1 MYTFAIIDDNE
12 DDQNKIYKCMSEEC
26 QVNNIDFECQIY
38 SSSLNFHF
46 DIEYDAVFIDI
57 DMPKEN
63 GIQFARRLNQ
73 QYETKII
80 FITNY
85 SNYLHASLDAH
96 PFQFINKENLKFESI
111 RVFKQLF
118 NELNKNNY
126 TLTVNEK
133 NEKKMIQIK
142 DIYYIESDDHL
153 LHIYLKNNNQ
163 DLYIWDTL
171 SHIYNQLRPYGFIQI
186 NRSTIINMK
195 YIKNINTKNICL
207 KNNIMLKL
215 GLRYSVDLKT
225 NYPQYLLGDY
235 PK

>member
-1 MYTFAIIDDNE
+1 
-12 DDQNKIYKCMSEEC
+12 
-26 QVNNIDFECQIY
+26 
-38 SSSLNFHF
+38 
-46 DIEYDAVFIDI
+46 
-57 DMPKEN
+57 MPKEN

-111 RVFKQLF
+111 RVLKQLF

-163 DLYIWDTL
+163 DLYIWETL
-171 SHIYNQLRPYGFIQI
+171 SHIYKQLKPFGFIQI

>member
-12 DDQNKIYKCMSEEC
+12 DDQNKIYKCISEEC
-26 QVNNIDFECQIY
+26 QVNKIDFKCQIY